1 MLYRN
6 FATQESIDAEYNL
19 AEVIG
24 DPSSYFERYANESA
38 SARSDI
44 DCMLDVRFGPTVEE
58 TLDIFPAAQAD
69 APILF
74 FIHGGYWKRMSSKEF
89 SYVARGF
96 VPHGVTVIV
105 SNYALCPKVSVPEIT
120 RQARAAIAW
129 AKTTEFA
136 FNGDRDNINV
146 AGHSAGG
153 HLATRTLTT
162 DWVNDYDLPADTVKS
177 AHSFS
182 GVYDLSPLRYAFVQ
196 PALQLT
202 DEVIQRESP
211 LFNIPES
218 AGPLVAEVGAQESN
232 EFRRQS
238 ADFVNAW
245 QAAGLEGSYVEQA
258 GTNHFSVIHDLG
270 DPESALCERV
280 LASVKQ

>member
-6 FATQESIDAEYNL
+6 FTTQESIDAEYNL

-177 AHSFS
+177 AYSFS